1 MGKGALLHICT
12 AITALSMVSAGLAP
26 HAQAA
31 RPHSNQVTV
40 TIWTAYT
47 GGLLKAFTTLS
58 SRFQTLY
65 PYIKINEV
73 SSTSYGTLLPKEQSA
88 VFAGNTPTL
97 GQAYE
102 SWTSQFAKS
111 HAVQNLAPYIHGKH
125 GLNQKSIKD
134 FFPKVWADGLIGKTR
149 YMMPFSKSDI
159 VLYFNR
165 AMLRQAHISQPPKT
179 WYQFASDCKKVTKR
193 NGSTVSQWCTTFELG
208 EPEWYTWE
216 REWGSPILSHNRAA
230 FATRQGA
237 APVAFFANLVKNKEM
252 VVSTSTN
259 YQGQADFDA
268 GKTPFYFGTSAGLTY
283 VISGAKAGVE
293 TAVAPFPAGPMHQAT
308 EMFGAPLV
316 MFSKASTA
324 EKNAGWLFMKWLTE
338 PRQTAYWAMN
348 TGYMPVRQSA
358 LRLSE
363 MKKFYRQNPQ
373 QRSSV
378 EELKYAFV
386 EPTMPGWT
394 KAQNDIATNLAP
406 ALDGQVSPLQ
416 AMRNAAAQ
424 VNSDLAQR

>member
-1 MGKGALLHICT
+1 MSRSRVLRVCT
-12 AITALSMVSAGLAP
+12 AVVMLSLVSTRIAP
-26 HAQAA
+26 RVQAVPSRA
-31 RPHSNQVTV
+31 NPVTV

-47 GGLLKAFTTLS
+47 GGLLSAFDTLS
-58 SRFQTLY
+58 KRFQTLY

-73 SSTSYGTLLPKEQSA
+73 SSTGYSTLLPKEQSA
-88 VFAGNTPTL
+88 VFAGTTPTL

-111 HAVQNLAPYIHGKH
+111 NAVQDLAPYINGKL
-125 GLNQKSIKD
+125 GLSKAQIAD
-134 FFPKVWADGLIGKTR
+134 FFPKIWADGRIGKRR

-165 AMLRQAHISQPPKT
+165 AMLRRAHISQPPKT
-179 WYQFASDCKKVTKR
+179 WSQFAADCKKVTVR
-193 NGSTVSQWCTTFELG
+193 RGGTVSQWCTTFELS
-208 EPEWYTWE
+208 EPQWYSWE
-216 REWGSPILSHNRAA
+216 REWGNTVVRRNRAA

-237 APVAFFANLVKNKEM
+237 APVAFFANLVKKKEM
-252 VVSTSTN
+252 VVSTTAN

-283 VISGAKAGVE
+283 VIAGAKPGVE

-308 EMFGAPLV
+308 EMFGAPLI
-316 MFSKASTA
+316 MFSKASAA
-324 EKNAGWLFMKWLTE
+324 EKRAGWLFMKWLTE
-338 PRQTAYWAMN
+338 PRQTAYWAMH

-358 LRLSE
+358 LKLPA

-373 QRSSV
+373 QRASV
-378 EELKYAFV
+378 AELKYAFV
-386 EPTMPGWT
+386 EPTMAGWT
-394 KAQNDIATNLAP
+394 KASSDIATNLAQ
-406 ALDGQVSPLQ
+406 ALNGQVSPLQ